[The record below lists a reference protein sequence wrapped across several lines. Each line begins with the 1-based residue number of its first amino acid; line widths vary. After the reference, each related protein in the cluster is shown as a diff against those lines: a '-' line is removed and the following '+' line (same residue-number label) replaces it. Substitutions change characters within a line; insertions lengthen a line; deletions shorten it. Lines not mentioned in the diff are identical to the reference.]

1 MKTRLTD
8 AELWLA
14 TVEAE
19 ARKSDSRLP
28 MPARINSMQAF
39 SACLREAQKR
49 GYDYSSLRGA
59 ANAELLR
66 EQAQLRALSW
76 KDSRITARLEALHC
90 LLSSR

>member
-1 MKTRLTD
+1 MKTLSD
-8 AELWLA
+8 SNLWL
-14 TVEAE
+14 TLIEAE
-19 ARKSDSRLP
+19 QRKSDSQLP
-28 MPARINSMQAF
+28 MPARINSMQTF

-49 GYDYSSLRGA
+49 GYDYLSLRHA

-90 LLSSR
+90 LLPLH